1 MSNVTTRPAPLP
13 TWILRDG
20 ETVAEVVPARGGLV
34 SRLAIGRVAILATD
48 DEAVYGGGRNVRGGI
63 PILFPTAGRLKD
75 DRYMAGGVWREL
87 KQHGFAR
94 DLPWRVG
101 QESRGAARLVM
112 ELESTEAM
120 LRAFPWEFRLEFTV
134 EVIGRSL
141 RILQSYENRSETRMP
156 LHSGFHPYFAVP
168 AREKGAAGIEAPLAR
183 AWDKVAGRE
192 VSLQGFDLT
201 APEVSLSVLK
211 TGETGAA
218 AAAGAAGAADM
229 TVARLSAPS
238 LPAVEIEV
246 SPELTQWVIWTLGGR
261 DFLCVEPWTAPA
273 DALNT
278 GIGLLWL
285 APGERREMKLEVRL
299 A

>member
-13 TWILRDG
+13 TWVLRDG

-34 SRLAIGRVAILATD
+34 SRLAVGRVAILATD
-48 DEAVYGGGRNVRGGI
+48 DEAVYGDGRNVRGGI

-112 ELESTEAM
+112 ELESTEAT
-120 LRAFPWEFRLEFTV
+120 LLAFPWEFRLEFTV

-156 LHSGFHPYFAVP
+156 LHAGFHPYFAVP
-168 AREKGAAGIEAPLAR
+168 DSEKSDARIEAPLAR
-183 AWDKVAGRE
+183 AWDKVGGRE
-192 VSLQGFDLT
+192 VPLQGFDLT
-201 APEVSLSVLK
+201 APEVSLSILK
-211 TGETGAA
+211 TGETGA
-218 AAAGAAGAADM
+218 
-229 TVARLSAPS
+229 TESTFARLTTS
-238 LPAVEIEV
+238 E
-246 SPELTQWVIWTLGGR
+246 
-261 DFLCVEPWTAPA
+261 
-273 DALNT
+273 
-278 GIGLLWL
+278 
-285 APGERREMKLEVRL
+285 
-299 A
+299 